1 MEDEGLARFVL
12 GDGEWSMKQLGL
24 YAMTGSE
31 EASAVVCPEKDRQ
44 RFGGVLLLRCFLTWD
59 VLWNVFL
66 ICSALGMVFWAFFR
80 LIGLFLG
87 RESF

>member
-1 MEDEGLARFVL
+1 MEDEGLARSVL

-24 YAMTGSE
+24 SAMTGSE

-44 RFGGVLLLRCFLTWD
+44 RFEGVLLLRCFLTWD

-66 ICSALGMVFWAFFR
+66 ICSALGMVFWVFFR

-87 RESF
+87 RESS

>member
-24 YAMTGSE
+24 SSMTGSE

-59 VLWNVFL
+59 VLWNVF
-66 ICSALGMVFWAFFR
+66 
-80 LIGLFLG
+80 
-87 RESF
+87 